1 MHDALRQVNSEGESV
16 EKYMR
21 NVYAR
26 YINALTARET
36 NVIISGLINRGHLVE
51 AYERLL
57 RHNGEPRSYVYF
69 LAQSLGNDPWYI
81 KGDVDQVQVKSFL
94 DNAPSRQIASLNS
107 IIELGRR
114 LM

>member
-26 YINALTARET
+26 YINALTAGET

-57 RHNGEPRSYVYF
+57 RHKKSKDGESRSYVSF
-69 LAQSLGNDPWYI
+69 LAESLGNDPWYI
-81 KGDVDQVQVKSFL
+81 GGDINHVQVKSFL
-94 DNAPSRQIASLNS
+94 DNASSR
-107 IIELGRR
+107 
-114 LM
+114 